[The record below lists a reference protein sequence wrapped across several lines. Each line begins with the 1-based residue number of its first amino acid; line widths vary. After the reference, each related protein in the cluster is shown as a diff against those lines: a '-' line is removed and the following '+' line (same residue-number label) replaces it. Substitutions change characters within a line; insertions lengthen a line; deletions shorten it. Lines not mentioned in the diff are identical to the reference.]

1 VRSKIFRF
9 GRAKMLEIPVNPAHL
24 RGQPIFIAL
33 PSMILQP
40 RDFVCDLFTISG
52 FPDVI
57 ESC

>member
-1 VRSKIFRF
+1 
-9 GRAKMLEIPVNPAHL
+9 MLEIPVNPAHL

-33 PSMILQP
+33 PSIILQP
-40 RDFVCDLFTISG
+40 RDFVRDLFTISG